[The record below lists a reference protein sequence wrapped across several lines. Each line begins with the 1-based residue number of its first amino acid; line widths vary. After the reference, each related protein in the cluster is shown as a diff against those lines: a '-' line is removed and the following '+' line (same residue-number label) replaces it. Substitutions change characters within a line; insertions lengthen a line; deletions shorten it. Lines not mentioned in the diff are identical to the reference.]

1 MRCCLGARAGTPL
14 MTSALCIPLH
24 CQQLSQNTLPL
35 TPSNGLT
42 PASHCCC
49 VSRHGDTANDTGFQ
63 QTLNTDSVTYLK
75 HRNRTPAV
83 LDVFSLDADCPGI

>member
-1 MRCCLGARAGTPL
+1 MRCLLGRQGRHPPHDQRPR
-14 MTSALCIPLH
+14 IPLH